1 MKRLAMGA
9 ILATLVAML
18 AKRLPLEDLRRRR
31 VRPGLADLTKEELYQ
46 RAQEAD
52 IPGRGHMSKDEL
64 ITALKEA

>member
-1 MKRLAMGA
+1 MKRLAFGA
-9 ILATLVAML
+9 ILASLVAMVV
-18 AKRLPLEDLRRRR
+18 KRLPVDEFRRRF
-31 VRPGLADLTKEELYQ
+31 RPQLADLTKEELYQ